1 MSIKLMSAIFETEFP
16 DYLSCGEM
24 KTKASTAKLV
34 LLAIADHANDYGES
48 AYPGLTKLEKK
59 TGLSRQ
65 GIVDTLKVLKFNGL
79 LLIDEE
85 PSRLKTNNYTVVIQ
99 AYPTMTGDVEEGSQ
113 ATLLVKPLDQPSQ
126 ATLPEVVKPLDSNHS
141 LITNKTSKES
151 LKKEIAEKGG
161 VGWQVAGGVP
171 SEEIV
176 ELDKTFALRK
186 ERTDEYERVM
196 GYNPL
201 NWGSKELAP
210 LEKFLAKQSLEDIRR
225 FAIWSKREYST
236 LNPAKARQYPRLV
249 IDLWPQACPPIEVRK
264 PEPPKEKEVYLSGE
278 ELVRRLKG
286 EK

>member
-1 MSIKLMSAIFETEFP
+1 MKMSDFLTDVGRPVA
-16 DYLSCGEM
+16 Y
-24 KTKASTAKLV
+24 
-34 LLAIADHANDYGES
+34 
-48 AYPGLTKLEKK
+48 YPGLRKITGSTTATIFFCQFFYWTGKEKSGDGWIYK
-59 TGLSRQ
+59 TSAEIEEETGLSYNEQKTAREKLKSAKLLKEKYQ
-65 GIVDTLKVLKFNGL
+65 RLDHMMYFKINLDKLNELWGNPPSEIPECDKVTLGN
-79 LLIDEE
+79 DD
-85 PSRLKTNNYTVVIQ
+85 IQ
-99 AYPTMTGDVEEGSQ
+99 
-113 ATLLVKPLDQPSQ
+113 
-126 ATLPEVVKPLDSNHS
+126 HS
-141 LITNKTSKES
+141 LISNTETTTENTSLSKKDS
-151 LKKEIAEKGG
+151 LKKDITAKGG
-161 VGWQVAGGVP
+161 LDWQVLAGMP
-171 SEEIV
+171 SEVVV